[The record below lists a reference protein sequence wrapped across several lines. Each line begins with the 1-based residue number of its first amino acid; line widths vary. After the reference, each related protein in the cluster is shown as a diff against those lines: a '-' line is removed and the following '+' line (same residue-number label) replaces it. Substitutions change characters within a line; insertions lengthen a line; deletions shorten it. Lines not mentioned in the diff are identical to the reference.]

1 MAPQVLSSVPKAAVL
16 SIALAISAGV
26 MIYVSFIEIF
36 VKAQDSILSSYPED
50 KEKRE
55 GLASAITTA
64 CFFAGMAICVFLELI
79 VHALHKRF
87 SPSLSMH
94 ELQVD
99 LQAGAIARVQTSD
112 EGESEGSVAELGQV
126 RIESSAADAS
136 AAEGDASAAE
146 EEEPESVTADSVT
159 NSTAPLDPRVQQPG
173 KKPSGK
179 PKLAVFQQE
188 GDDGFSAAD
197 LFNGAPGEGNPEEK
211 ARLSKL
217 GAMTAVAIALH
228 NLPEGLATFLAT
240 VADPSVGIALGVAIA
255 VHNIPEGVCVAM
267 PIYYATG
274 SRFKAHP
281 PTPSSPTPSSPHP
294 L

>member
-1 MAPQVLSSVPKAAVL
+1 MAPQVLSSVPKATVL

-99 LQAGAIARVQTSD
+99 LQAGPIARVHTSD

-126 RIESSAADAS
+126 RIERGAAATDAS
-136 AAEGDASAAE
+136 AAEGDASAAG

-159 NSTAPLDPRVQQPG
+159 NSTAPLDPRVQSKQPSG
-173 KKPSGK
+173 KPSGK

-281 PTPSSPTPSSPHP
+281 PHPLEPHP